1 MIAVA
6 ALYRRLLEALAVVA
20 GVILAAMAFAIVVD
34 VVVRNLGLQ
43 PPAHTLTLTEYGLLY
58 ATMLGAPWLLREKG
72 HVYIEL
78 VTAAVSPRARFR
90 LTRVVYASCLL
101 TCAVIFW
108 FALEVTIDQWQRAVV
123 DVRSF
128 DMPRWLLTASIPLSF
143 GLMTI
148 EFGRFLLGFDSMHT
162 GQAGIHE

>member
-1 MIAVA
+1 M
-6 ALYRRLLEALAVVA
+6 
-20 GVILAAMAFAIVVD
+20 
-34 VVVRNLGLQ
+34 
-43 PPAHTLTLTEYGLLY
+43 
-58 ATMLGAPWLLREKG
+58 
-72 HVYIEL
+72 
-78 VTAAVSPRARFR
+78 
-90 LTRVVYASCLL
+90 L

-108 FALEVTIDQWQRAVV
+108 FGLEVTIAHYQRSVI

-148 EFGRFLLGFDSMHT
+148 EFARFLLGFDSMHS